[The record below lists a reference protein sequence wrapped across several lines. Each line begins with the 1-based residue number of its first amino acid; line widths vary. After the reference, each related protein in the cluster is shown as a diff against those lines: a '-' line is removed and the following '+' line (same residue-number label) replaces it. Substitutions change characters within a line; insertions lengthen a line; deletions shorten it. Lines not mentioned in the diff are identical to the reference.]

1 MRACPELELFIRV
14 AHRRSFVLAAKDVG
28 LTPSAMSKAIA
39 RLERDLGT
47 PLLKRS
53 TRRVALTPTGAE
65 LLDQTAPLL
74 AQLALVRRR
83 FQGDRQPEGRLAI
96 DLPISLSPWLVS
108 RLPSLLARH
117 PALRLEVRV
126 NDAFVDLLSEA
137 VDVAVRIGVVNE
149 GPLIARPL
157 ATTSLQLYAS
167 PTYLAARGTPASI
180 EDLRGHSCLLFRS
193 ANTGQSMA
201 WQFKGAASVR
211 PDSVA
216 TFNSGEAL
224 ADAAAAGLG
233 VAQLFEVTAR
243 PRLIAGTLV
252 RVLAPLAQS
261 GIPISLVYPAQS
273 RSSPNVKAFSAWL
286 GQVAREL

>member
-1 MRACPELELFIRV
+1 MREWPELELFVRV
-14 AHRRSFVLAAKDVG
+14 AQRRSFALAAKEVG
-28 LTPSAMSKAIA
+28 LTPSAMSKAVA
-39 RLERDLGT
+39 RLERAVGA

-65 LLDQTAPLL
+65 LLDETAPIL

-96 DLPISLSPWLVS
+96 DLPISLGPWLVS
-108 RLPSLLARH
+108 RLPSLVARY
-117 PALRLEVRV
+117 PELRLEVRV
-126 NDAFVDLLSEA
+126 NDAFVDLLSDA
-137 VDVAVRIGVVNE
+137 VDVAVRIGAVSE

-167 PTYLAARGTPASI
+167 PAYLAARGTPTSI
-180 EDLRGHSCLLFRS
+180 EELRGHACLLFRS
-193 ANTGQSMA
+193 ANTGQRMA
-201 WQFKGAASVR
+201 WRFKGSASVR

-243 PRLIAGTLV
+243 PRLSAGTLV
-252 RVLAPLAQS
+252 SVLAPLGQG

-273 RSSPNVKAFSAWL
+273 RSSPNVKAFSTWL
-286 GQVAREL
+286 GQAAREL